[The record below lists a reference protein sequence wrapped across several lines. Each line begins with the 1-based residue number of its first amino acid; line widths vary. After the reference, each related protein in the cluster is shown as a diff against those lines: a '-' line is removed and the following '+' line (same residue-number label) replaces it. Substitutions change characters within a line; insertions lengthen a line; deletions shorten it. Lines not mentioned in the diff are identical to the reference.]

1 MSSLK
6 KKIDWMKVDGLLPAI
21 VQDAVTG
28 RVLMLGY
35 MNEEA
40 FEKTQSSGQIS
51 FYSRSRK
58 RLWTKG
64 ETSGNTLALAA
75 LEIDCDG
82 DTILIQASPAGP
94 TCHLDKT
101 SCFDADAAEPGF
113 GFIGRLEK
121 VLDARLNA
129 RPTKSYTAELAA
141 GGLQRMAQKIGEE
154 GVELA
159 LAAARDDRA
168 DIIAEAA
175 DLLYHVLVLLR
186 FKDMNFADVAR
197 ELERRHHP

>member
-6 KKIDWMKVDGLLPAI
+6 SRIDWSKGGGLVPAI

-40 FEKTQSSGQIS
+40 FELTQSSGRVC

-64 ETSGNTLALAA
+64 ETSGNTLALAE

-82 DTILIQASPAGP
+82 DTILIHALPAGP

-121 VLDARLNA
+121 VLDARLQSL
-129 RPTKSYTAELAA
+129 PTKSYTAELAA
-141 GGLQRMAQKIGEE
+141 GGLQRIAQKIGEE

-159 LAAARDDRA
+159 LAAARDDGE
-168 DIIAEAA
+168 DVIAEAA
-175 DLLYHVLVLLR
+175 DLLYHLLVLLR
-186 FKDMNFADVAR
+186 FRDMDFAAVAR
-197 ELERRHHP
+197 ELQRRHQP